1 MLLLLQKLYSMAEF
15 KYNRIKIALVE
26 HDRTNVW
33 LAEHMGESTMT
44 INRWASNKS
53 QPSIEQLVEISKLL
67 YMDVR
72 ELLTPTK

>member
-1 MLLLLQKLYSMAEF
+1 MLQNLYTMAEF

-26 HDRTNVW
+26 RDRTNVW
-33 LAEHMGESTMT
+33 LAERMGKSTMT
-44 INRWASNKS
+44 ISRWASNKS

-67 YMDVR
+67 DMDVR

>member
-1 MLLLLQKLYSMAEF
+1 MAEF

-33 LAEHMGESTMT
+33 LAERMGKSTMT
-44 INRWASNKS
+44 ISRWASNKS

-67 YMDVR
+67 DMDVR

>member
-1 MLLLLQKLYSMAEF
+1 MAEF

-26 HDRTNVW
+26 RDRTNVW
-33 LAEHMGESTMT
+33 LAERMGKSTMT
-44 INRWASNKS
+44 ISRWASNKS

-67 YMDVR
+67 DMDVR